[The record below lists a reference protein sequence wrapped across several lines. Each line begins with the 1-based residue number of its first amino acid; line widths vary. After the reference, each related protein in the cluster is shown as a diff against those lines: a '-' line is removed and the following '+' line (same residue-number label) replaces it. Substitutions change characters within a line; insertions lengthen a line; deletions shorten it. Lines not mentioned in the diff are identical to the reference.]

1 MKNNFREKFIFDKQ
15 NRNGGMIW
23 RGFLNTLFTVVMWLF
38 LAIVFIMTTYPFW
51 YVLIYSISDPVGFS
65 SGIQILPHA
74 ISLRAYTSILT
85 SARFLDAFKI
95 SFSRTLIGPVISG
108 VVSMLIAYSLSN
120 RDLPGRKALNWY
132 FIITMYFGAGLIPTY
147 LLYKSLGFV
156 NSFRVYI
163 IPSIVNVYGM
173 ILMRTYIESLPAELK
188 ESAFI
193 DGANDFKIFYSI
205 IVPLCLPVIAAVT
218 LFSCVHQWNAYTDTV
233 IYNATNL
240 KLHSLQYFL
249 VLMVTSL
256 AGANQADYAAEL
268 AMQASGRVGARL
280 SPIVVRMAV
289 TFITIIPI
297 TLVYP
302 FLQRYFVKGL
312 LVGSIKG

>member
-1 MKNNFREKFIFDKQ
+1 METDVKRKIDLYS
-15 NRNGGMIW
+15 IW
-23 RGFLNTLFTVVMWLF
+23 RLFLNGSFTVIMWVF
-38 LAIVFIMTTYPFW
+38 LVSVLVITAYPFW
-51 YVLIYSISDPVGFS
+51 YVFIYSISDPIGFTT
-65 SGIQILPHA
+65 GFQFLPHA
-74 ISLRAYTSILT
+74 VSLQAYRGILT
-85 SARFLDAFKI
+85 NNRFLNAFFI
-95 SFSRTLIGPVISG
+95 SVARSTIGPILSG
-108 VVSMLIAYSLSN
+108 IVSMMIAYAVSH
-120 RDLPGRKALNWY
+120 RDLPGRRFFNWY

-147 LLYKSLGFV
+147 LLYRSLGFV

-173 ILMRTYIESLPAELK
+173 ILMRTYIESLPSELK

-193 DGANDFKIFYSI
+193 DGANFFVIFYKI

-233 IYNATNL
+233 IYNATNQR
-240 KLHSLQYFL
+240 LHPLQYFL
-249 VLMVTSL
+249 VLMISTL
-256 AGANQADYAAEL
+256 GGAAGQADIAAEL
-268 AMQASGRVGARL
+268 ARQAGEQGRVRL

-289 TFITIIPI
+289 TIITIVPI